1 MAKSTVPVFPRC
13 RSSVNFDRRAW
24 ADAHGLLCPEPTR
37 TIQSQEA
44 DANIN
49 NIVRNFGVTGKLPE
63 SIRVPQFG
71 DFDSVSDYREAIHA
85 VREAERSF
93 LAMPSALRD
102 ELGHDPQRF
111 LEYCADPS
119 NLDNLRKYG
128 LAPPAP
134 TPASGE

>member
-1 MAKSTVPVFPRC
+1 MAKTPVVSFPVC

-24 ADAHGLLCPEPTR
+24 SDVHGLVCPEPTR

-93 LAMPSALRD
+93 LSMPSALRD
-102 ELGHDPQRF
+102 QLGNDPQRF

-119 NLDNLRKYG
+119 NLDELRKYG
-128 LAPPAP
+128 LAPPVP
-134 TPASGE
+134 TPPAGE